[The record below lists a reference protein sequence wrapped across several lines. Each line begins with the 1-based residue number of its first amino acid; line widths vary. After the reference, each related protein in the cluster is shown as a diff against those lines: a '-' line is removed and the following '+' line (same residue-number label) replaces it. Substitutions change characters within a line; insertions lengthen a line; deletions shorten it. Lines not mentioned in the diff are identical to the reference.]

1 MGSKVKRSLSILG
14 VAVLVSLGGVAAHVA
29 MADSAPAKPEAA
41 TGDPSHPE
49 CYDAAKMNDPNDFC
63 YQTIGPWNSRLL
75 SDDEFR
81 SIVSLEQMIS
91 AGYPSD
97 EIRRFYPAYEPDAK

>member
-1 MGSKVKRSLSILG
+1 M
-14 VAVLVSLGGVAAHVA
+14 VSLGGVAAHAA
-29 MADSAPAKPEAA
+29 MADSAPAKPEVA

-75 SDDEFR
+75 SDDEVR
-81 SIVSLEQMIS
+81 STVSLEQMIS
-91 AGYPSD
+91 AGYPSE